1 MMVVGDVQDMFM
13 PLLEGFLCDPM
24 ESEAVIDSLM
34 EQIPTMFADTRETET
49 VLAPA
54 IQAGLEA
61 LKVQYQ
67 PQAVIILKTF
77 WCRFLKQV
85 LFQKYKEHNLCGGC
99 VCLSICLYFTLF

>member
-13 PLLEGFLCDPM
+13 PLLEGFLCDPV

-67 PQAVIILKTF
+67 PKAIIILKTF
-77 WCRFLKQV
+77 WCRFLQQV
-85 LFQKYKEHNLCGGC
+85 LFQQYKEHNLCGGC
-99 VCLSICLYFTLF
+99 VYLSVTLF

>member
-49 VLAPA
+49 ILAPA

-67 PQAVIILKTF
+67 PKAVLIVKTF

-85 LFQKYKEHNLCGGC
+85 LFQQ
-99 VCLSICLYFTLF
+99 